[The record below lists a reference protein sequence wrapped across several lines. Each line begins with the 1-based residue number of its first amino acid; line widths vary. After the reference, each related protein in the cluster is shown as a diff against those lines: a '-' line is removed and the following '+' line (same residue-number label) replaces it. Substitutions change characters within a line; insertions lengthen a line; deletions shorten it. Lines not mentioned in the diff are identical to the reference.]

1 MTGKRLDVSGLPD
14 FDLESWKVNRIF
26 VVNLAG
32 RIGVTAQELFAWA
45 GVPSG
50 GREMFYPC
58 HAWRKMSVIKSRP
71 FLDLEK
77 RINSEG
83 RVVLKK
89 EVRKASRAHKRNK
102 LADLMEGI

>member
-1 MTGKRLDVSGLPD
+1 MTGRFDVSGLPD
-14 FDLESWKVNRIF
+14 FDLDSWKVNRLF
-26 VVNLAG
+26 VMALAK
-32 RIGVTAQELFAWA
+32 RLGVTAQELFAWA

-50 GREMFYPC
+50 GRGMFYPC

-83 RVVLKK
+83 RVALKK
-89 EVRKASRAHKRNK
+89 EVKRASKAHKRDK